1 MVSIGNNRMRL
12 RRKDLRA
19 KFKDDGRKGVTV
31 FELSDTMP
39 VQSHMCCEMP
49 KCGHFLFHAEYSM
62 DGNLLLSCDKCHHE
76 SLIKGIIFSESR
88 IAQGIVDPQGM
99 MPGGVRCPR
108 DNNKKWVIWK
118 ASEDLLMMGCKTCAF
133 QWQANLWEM
142 GNVLR
147 DEFKYAGKII
157 I

>member
-1 MVSIGNNRMRL
+1 MVNIGANRHRL
-12 RRKDLRA
+12 RRKSLQA
-19 KFKDDGRKGVTV
+19 KFKEDGRKGVTV
-31 FELSDTMP
+31 FELADTMP
-39 VQSHMCCEMP
+39 VQSHMACE

-62 DGNLLLSCDKCHHE
+62 NGDLLLSCDKCHHE

-88 IAQGIVDPQGM
+88 LAQGIVDPQAM
-99 MPGGVRCPR
+99 MPGDVRCPR
-108 DNNKKWVIWK
+108 DNCKKWVLWK
-118 ASEDLLMMGCKTCAF
+118 ASEDLLMMGCKSCAF
-133 QWQANLWEM
+133 QWTANLLEM